1 MVLIHTEYDLT
12 QPSTISRLAAL
23 ICVALVCVF
32 CVQAAVAHIDR
43 VEHALNIDHHA
54 SEVAGF
60 VVGDHS
66 HDDDEAPTDSPHAVS
81 HAHVGDVSSST
92 MTSVYQVG
100 RALKIASVVFLSRH
114 ASVHVGADQS
124 VPRRPPKA

>member
-1 MVLIHTEYDLT
+1 
-12 QPSTISRLAAL
+12 LAAL

-54 SEVAGF
+54 NEIAGF
-60 VVGDHS
+60 IL
-66 HDDDEAPTDSPHAVS
+66 DDDEAPTGSSEAVS
-81 HAHVGDVSSST
+81 HAHVGDGSSSN
-92 MTSVYQVG
+92 MTSASQL
-100 RALKIASVVFLSRH
+100 AHAQKIASVAFLSGH
-114 ASVHVGADQS
+114 ASDHVGADQL